1 MPRGNRTGPRGDGP
15 MSGRGA
21 GYCAGNDRPGF
32 ASSGMGYGRG
42 FGRGQAQGGYG
53 QGRGRGFGRGQG
65 YGPGFREPDPYY
77 SRTVPVYK
85 EPSPDEEKQYLEDV
99 VKDLEAEL
107 ENVKT
112 RIKSIE
118 AKPQSNVNHTVLH
131 DELAKKE

>member
-42 FGRGQAQGGYG
+42 FGRGAGFGRGYGRGMAYGPGRG
-53 QGRGRGFGRGQG
+53 QGRGMG
-65 YGPGFREPDPYY
+65 YDGPGFREPDPYY

-85 EPSPDEEKQYLEDV
+85 EPSPDEEKKYLEDV

-112 RIKSIE
+112 RI
-118 AKPQSNVNHTVLH
+118 N
-131 DELAKKE
+131 ELAKKE